1 MEKFNSLAK
10 RLEKKISNLQAIK
23 FLFRRMKFQT
33 KVVEREGD
41 RLPLVSPMSALGNQL
56 AAY

>member
-1 MEKFNSLAK
+1 MMEKFNSLAK

-33 KVVEREGD
+33 QVVESEERGLD
-41 RLPLVSPMSALGNQL
+41 CR
-56 AAY
+56 